1 MSNRQRSPTFGLML
15 LVAAVLI
22 LHVWASLGMA
32 ERMQDLRGSAQG
44 PALERMEAI
53 YVSEVQLARPP
64 VAVAQAP
71 AAPPET
77 RAAAKAAAASSAAS
91 APEPDPKAPTTDTQ
105 GADTALAE
113 AAVPAPA
120 GGGADGVGGDGLPPE
135 LAAAPATQEESAS
148 APASVAA
155 PDALPRF
162 VWPKATRVSYSVEG
176 YFRGPV
182 TGDASVEWVRE
193 GRRYQV
199 HMETNAGIF
208 GARFSSEGDILAEGL
223 FPRLFER
230 VIRKPLSKDER
241 TVMRM
246 DADEVTM
253 PDGKIIPRPDDAQD
267 AVSFLIQLSYSFML
281 DPSTLVPG
289 RSFKMQLM
297 TPKRVAEVAFDV
309 VGEELLDTPLGR
321 IQTLRVKPRSTQ
333 SNAGDLVADVWFAP
347 ELMYLPVRITLALKN
362 GSSLD
367 MQMKRAPQ
375 ISPGDAA
382 R

>member
-1 MSNRQRSPTFGLML
+1 
-15 LVAAVLI
+15 
-22 LHVWASLGMA
+22 
-32 ERMQDLRGSAQG
+32 
-44 PALERMEAI
+44 
-53 YVSEVQLARPP
+53 
-64 VAVAQAP
+64 
-71 AAPPET
+71 
-77 RAAAKAAAASSAAS
+77 
-91 APEPDPKAPTTDTQ
+91 
-105 GADTALAE
+105 
-113 AAVPAPA
+113 
-120 GGGADGVGGDGLPPE
+120 
-135 LAAAPATQEESAS
+135 
-148 APASVAA
+148 
-155 PDALPRF
+155 
-162 VWPKATRVSYSVEG
+162 VSYSVEG

-199 HMETNAGIF
+199 HMETDAGIF